1 VHVSAE
7 EWLLIATA
15 VALAATV
22 QGVVGFGGNLL
33 AVPLVALVVPAAL
46 PGAMV
51 LPSLP
56 MVVAMAINER
66 DHVDRRG
73 SAYLLLGRLPG
84 TALGVT
90 IVALVSSEVL
100 SAVIGALVL
109 VAVAVSAFAAH
120 LHPGVTPT
128 TATVTGVAT
137 GVMGT
142 AAAIEGPPLALLYQ
156 HDPPP
161 VLRATLA
168 TQFAIGIVIT
178 LAGLALGAQLQW
190 WQVLLGLSLM
200 PSYGI
205 GLALSIAV
213 RPRVR
218 GWNLRPF
225 VLGVAAI
232 AGLLAITRA

>member
-1 VHVSAE
+1 
-7 EWLLIATA
+7 
-15 VALAATV
+15 
-22 QGVVGFGGNLL
+22 
-33 AVPLVALVVPAAL
+33 
-46 PGAMV
+46 M
-51 LPSLP
+51 
-56 MVVAMAINER
+56 
-66 DHVDRRG
+66 
-73 SAYLLLGRLPG
+73 
-84 TALGVT
+84 
-90 IVALVSSEVL
+90 
-100 SAVIGALVL
+100 
-109 VAVAVSAFAAH
+109 
-120 LHPGVTPT
+120 
-128 TATVTGVAT
+128 TGVAT

-218 GWNLRPF
+218 GRNLRPF
-225 VLGVAAI
+225 VLGVAAV